1 MSLVGRETLVA
12 PDDTWSLLMVM
23 CVAVAVSIYL
33 EQKYMWASKI
43 SGAIIA
49 LLFALVLSNL
59 SIIPTACT
67 LYDDIIWGFAVPMGI
82 PLLMLQCNMK
92 KIWKETGRIMI
103 IFCIGS
109 AGTVAGAFL
118 AYALL
123 HNFIPGLAGVAAIM
137 TGSYIGGGVNFA
149 ALATEF
155 NVGEIKAAATVADNL
170 LMALYFFAL
179 IFIAG
184 MKFFQKHYAHPH
196 IDAVKVSDLKDAQT
210 QATIKALTKGID
222 DALTELTKNNDALT
236 VGANALIAAGTG
248 TGTTEEDMSLTQ
260 GADAVEAGIQKL
272 QTTLQTYLGEK
283 LDGGMLNTLK
293 EGVDKL
299 VDGIQQLQ
307 AGYDKVDEG
316 TSSLLAGTNTLTASN
331 KQLTSGATALESSGK
346 TLTSGASKLTSASKQ
361 LNSGTSKITSATS
374 QLTSGANTLSAN
386 SSKLNSGASQ
396 LASGTQQ
403 LMSGTS
409 TLSSGSAQVKSGIK
423 SLADGAKKL
432 SDGTKEFDEEGIQKL
447 SDLVDDDLQ
456 DILDRLDA
464 ICSDDNAYHSFS
476 GKEDDMSG
484 NVKFVIETA
493 AIDDDS
499 DK

>member
-23 CVAVAVSIYL
+23 CVAVAISIYL

-184 MKFFQKHYAHPH
+184 MKFFQKHIAMNVAYCVVVVFLAKL
-196 IDAVKVSDLKDAQT
+196 IASGISAVIPTTNTLLSILNTFFGSQYVWIT
-210 QATIKALTKGID
+210 TIAMF
-222 DALTELTKNNDALT
+222 AAT
-236 VGANALIAAGTG
+236 VGEKQVENLSGSQEIGTYFIYLFLFVIGIMVLTNMLFCFVFGKLLHFDLEDIILASNANIGGPTTAAGMAISQGWTKLVGPVMLIG
-248 TGTTEEDMSLTQ
+248 TFGYVI
-260 GADAVEAGIQKL
+260 G
-272 QTTLQTYLGEK
+272 TYLGVVV
-283 LDGGMLNTLK
+283 GG
-293 EGVDKL
+293 
-299 VDGIQQLQ
+299 
-307 AGYDKVDEG
+307 
-316 TSSLLAGTNTLTASN
+316 LL
-331 KQLTSGATALESSGK
+331 GA
-346 TLTSGASKLTSASKQ
+346 
-361 LNSGTSKITSATS
+361 
-374 QLTSGANTLSAN
+374 
-386 SSKLNSGASQ
+386 
-396 LASGTQQ
+396 
-403 LMSGTS
+403 
-409 TLSSGSAQVKSGIK
+409 
-423 SLADGAKKL
+423 
-432 SDGTKEFDEEGIQKL
+432 
-447 SDLVDDDLQ
+447 
-456 DILDRLDA
+456 
-464 ICSDDNAYHSFS
+464 
-476 GKEDDMSG
+476 
-484 NVKFVIETA
+484 
-493 AIDDDS
+493 
-499 DK
+499 

>member
-1 MSLVGRETLVA
+1 MLSSLFMSLVGRETLGA

-23 CVAVAVSIYL
+23 CVAVAISIYL

-184 MKFFQKHYAHPH
+184 MKFFQKHYTHPH

-210 QATIKALTKGID
+210 QAAAYWNRKEISLKDIAMNVAYCVVVVFLAK
-222 DALTELTKNNDALT
+222 
-236 VGANALIAAGTG
+236 LIASGISAVIPTTNTLLSILNTFFGSQYVWITTIAMFAATIGEKQVENLSGSQEIGTYFIYLFLFVIGVPASIVKIITETPLLLVFTGIMVLTNMLFCFVFGKLLHFDLEDIILASNANIGGPTTAAGMAISQGWTKLVGPVMLIG
-248 TGTTEEDMSLTQ
+248 TFGYVI
-260 GADAVEAGIQKL
+260 G
-272 QTTLQTYLGEK
+272 TYLGVVV
-283 LDGGMLNTLK
+283 GG
-293 EGVDKL
+293 
-299 VDGIQQLQ
+299 
-307 AGYDKVDEG
+307 
-316 TSSLLAGTNTLTASN
+316 LL
-331 KQLTSGATALESSGK
+331 GA
-346 TLTSGASKLTSASKQ
+346 
-361 LNSGTSKITSATS
+361 
-374 QLTSGANTLSAN
+374 
-386 SSKLNSGASQ
+386 
-396 LASGTQQ
+396 
-403 LMSGTS
+403 
-409 TLSSGSAQVKSGIK
+409 
-423 SLADGAKKL
+423 
-432 SDGTKEFDEEGIQKL
+432 
-447 SDLVDDDLQ
+447 
-456 DILDRLDA
+456 
-464 ICSDDNAYHSFS
+464 
-476 GKEDDMSG
+476 
-484 NVKFVIETA
+484 
-493 AIDDDS
+493 
-499 DK
+499 

>member
-1 MSLVGRETLVA
+1 MLSSLFMSLVGRETLVA

-23 CVAVAVSIYL
+23 CVAVAISIYL

-118 AYALL
+118 AYTLL

-210 QATIKALTKGID
+210 QAAAYWNRKEISLKDIAMNVAYCVVVVFLAK
-222 DALTELTKNNDALT
+222 
-236 VGANALIAAGTG
+236 LIASGI
-248 TGTTEEDMSLTQ
+248 S
-260 GADAVEAGIQKL
+260 AVIP
-272 QTTLQTYLGEK
+272 T
-283 LDGGMLNTLK
+283 
-293 EGVDKL
+293 
-299 VDGIQQLQ
+299 
-307 AGYDKVDEG
+307 
-316 TSSLLAGTNTLTASN
+316 TNTLLSILNTFFGSQYVWITTIAMFAATVGE
-331 KQLTSGATALESSGK
+331 KQVENL
-346 TLTSGASKLTSASKQ
+346 
-361 LNSGTSKITSATS
+361 
-374 QLTSGANTLSAN
+374 
-386 SSKLNSGASQ
+386 
-396 LASGTQQ
+396 
-403 LMSGTS
+403 
-409 TLSSGSAQVKSGIK
+409 SGSQEI
-423 SLADGAKKL
+423 
-432 SDGTKEFDEEGIQKL
+432 GTYFIYL
-447 SDLVDDDLQ
+447 FL
-456 DILDRLDA
+456 
-464 ICSDDNAYHSFS
+464 
-476 GKEDDMSG
+476 
-484 NVKFVIETA
+484 FVIGVPASIVKIITETPLLLVFTA
-493 AIDDDS
+493 DQYAVLLCIW
-499 DK
+499 